1 MSKKYAVSIGLLSGL
16 NYGSEGCR
24 EGLWRLT
31 ANILEKEKV
40 DFVMLVGGLVDSR
53 ALLEKLKGRM
63 FGVKAAEHEEV
74 TQEFIKDA
82 VEHLR
87 KNIPKI
93 PNVKLYVVTSP
104 AYDGWIGERIAQG
117 IAEKRKDILLYR
129 AGSDRLEIKQ
139 LNRMLGVYA
148 PKKGVWMRGDY
159 FDTPVL
165 RVLKDE
171 IKRST
176 RGIGDINVVGCHASA
191 VFNPGDSTDV
201 QLPYASLP
209 ALYKIAE
216 TRTAENQVGF
226 RILKAKSDNL
236 KEAVMVTYNLK
247 DLVSSE
253 WALVQTPPDSSE
265 VQKVL
270 VDILKERGPL
280 TVGQFSDFTGY
291 KRMQV
296 KEALDALLRRR
307 VSKSWP
313 GLYTDKVSKR
323 FYFLPGWFQE
333 KLEYPE
339 TKCDKED
346 SIMAFGCLHAGCKH
360 TDMKF
365 FRDVLPE
372 LMLQHNVRTLCG
384 AGDFIEGLK
393 HDLMVKGEL
402 LGGTKYP
409 LNYNRQEQLS
419 AYLVSCV
426 LMKVFRARVN
436 PILTSMNPEHQD
448 LMKLEEAVLS
458 ALPEFLY
465 IPGNHC
471 EWTAPLGFDSLSVFG
486 PQLRSLVAE
495 EVGATL
501 SRAKFYLP
509 NLQKVINTKI
519 VRLDQCQS
527 YKLESGLTISELH
540 PYMSRTKTPS
550 IRAQEALQK
559 SPTNVV
565 IVANFH
571 TAEAVE
577 QWEFKMGQRVCLVAG
592 TIKRRSG
599 FEDTKMKTVDF
610 GIVFANIRSNGK
622 RISRTETAFFST
634 PTENLEESNEAI
646 LADFNKRLGL

>member
-24 EGLWRLT
+24 EGLWRLSST
-31 ANILEKEKV
+31 ILGKEKV
-40 DFVMLVGGLVDSR
+40 DFVMLVGGLVDSKS
-53 ALLEKLKGRM
+53 LLEKLKGRM

-74 TQEFIKDA
+74 TNEFIKDA
-82 VEHLR
+82 VKHL
-87 KNIPKI
+87 KESIPKI
-93 PNVKLYVVTSP
+93 PNVKTYVVTSP

-117 IAEKRKDILLYR
+117 LVDVRKDIFLYR
-129 AGSDRLEIKQ
+129 SGSDRLEIRQ
-139 LNRMLGVYA
+139 LKRILGVYA

-191 VFNPGDSTDV
+191 VFHPGDSSDV
-201 QLPYASLP
+201 QRPYASLP

-216 TRTAENQVGF
+216 TRTAENQVGL
-226 RILKAKSDNL
+226 RILKASSDNM
-236 KEAVMVTYNLK
+236 KEAVIVTYNLK
-247 DLVSSE
+247 DLVSNE
-253 WALVQTPPDSSE
+253 WSLVQTPPDSPE
-265 VQKVL
+265 IQQTL
-270 VDILKERGPL
+270 VDILKDRGPL

-291 KRMQV
+291 GRLEIRNAL
-296 KEALDALLRRR
+296 KELSKRR

-313 GLYTDKVSKR
+313 GIHEDKVSKR
-323 FYFLPGWFQE
+323 YYFLPGWFQE

-339 TKCDKED
+339 LKGDKED

-372 LMLQHNVRTLCG
+372 LMLEHDVRTLCG
-384 AGDFIEGLK
+384 AGDFVEGLK

-402 LGGTKYP
+402 LGGTIYP
-409 LNYNRQEQLS
+409 LNYTHQEQLA
-419 AYLVSCV
+419 AYLVSSV
-426 LMKVFRARVN
+426 LAKVFRTRIN
-436 PILTSMNPEHQD
+436 PVLAAMNPENLDSQ
-448 LMKLEEAVLS
+448 KLRAAVED

-471 EWTAPLGFDSLSVFG
+471 EWTAPLGFNSLSVFG
-486 PQLRSLVAE
+486 ITLRNLVVE
-495 EVGATL
+495 DVFSTL
-501 SRAKFYLP
+501 SRAKLYLP
-509 NLQKVINTKI
+509 NVDKI
-519 VRLDQCQS
+519 VASKVVALSQCEA
-527 YKLESGLTISELH
+527 YKLASGLTISHLH

-577 QWEFKMGQRVCLVAG
+577 QWEFEMGQRVCLVAG

-610 GIVFANIRSNGK
+610 GIVYSKIRSNGK
-622 RISRTETAFFST
+622 KISRTETAFFGT
-634 PTENLEESNEAI
+634 PTENLEESNQAI
-646 LADFNKRLGL
+646 LKDFNKRLGL